1 MARRSTVIPAAT
13 EAPEVAAAREWVAA
27 SGFGD
32 VISVT
37 RTGKLR
43 CYGLELDPATFLELA
58 DDDALD
64 ALVAASVRAELGDD
78 DPGEVEP

>member
-1 MARRSTVIPAAT
+1 
-13 EAPEVAAAREWVAA
+13 VAA

-37 RTGKLR
+37 DKGRLR
-43 CYGLELDPATFLELA
+43 IYGVEFDPETFRALS

-64 ALVAASVRAELGDD
+64 ALMAASVGAELGDD
-78 DPGEVEP
+78 LEV

>member
-1 MARRSTVIPAAT
+1 VSQVTQRRRRVTWSAAT
-13 EAPEVAAAREWVAA
+13 RRGAPARVAA

-37 RTGKLR
+37 DKGRLR
-43 CYGLELDPATFLELA
+43 IYGVEFDPETFRALS

-64 ALVAASVRAELGDD
+64 ALMAASVGAELGDD
-78 DPGEVEP
+78 LEV

>member
-1 MARRSTVIPAAT
+1 MKALRRSTATPAAQ
-13 EAPEVAAAREWVAA
+13 APEVAAAREWVAA

-37 RTGKLR
+37 DKGRLR
-43 CYGLELDPATFLELA
+43 IYGVEFDPATFRALS

-64 ALVAASVRAELGDD
+64 ALMAASVGAELGDEGD
-78 DPGEVEP
+78 LEP